1 MKRILLSLLFAAG
14 FSGILFAQKT
24 INDANAEKRN
34 VGSFHGVE
42 VATGIKLVLSQGN
55 TEDVAV
61 SASTTEFRD
70 NIVTKVENGILKIH
84 YNYELKINKNKEKK
98 ELKAY
103 VSYKTLDFLEANT
116 GADVEI
122 EGVLKSP
129 SLKMKANTGGLING
143 DINITELD
151 VNQNTGSVITISG
164 ETGKLEV
171 EGSTGSIF
179 RGSDLKTT
187 ECNATASTGAGIYI
201 TVQKEL
207 NVKANTGGYIKYKG
221 DAGIREIKTN
231 TGGSVSRI

>member
-1 MKRILLSLLFAAG
+1 MKRILLSLLFTAG

>member
-1 MKRILLSLLFAAG
+1 MKKIFLSLLFAAG

-42 VATGIKLVLSQGN
+42 VATGIKLVLTQGN

-61 SASTTEFRD
+61 SASSTEFRD

-103 VSYKTLDFLEANT
+103 VSYKNLDFLEANT

-164 ETGKLEV
+164 ETRKLEV

-221 DAGIREIKTN
+221 DAGIRDIKTN

>member
-84 YNYELKINKNKEKK
+84 YNYELKINRNKEKK

>member
-1 MKRILLSLLFAAG
+1 M
-14 FSGILFAQKT
+14 
-24 INDANAEKRN
+24 
-34 VGSFHGVE
+34 
-42 VATGIKLVLSQGN
+42 
-55 TEDVAV
+55 
-61 SASTTEFRD
+61 
-70 NIVTKVENGILKIH
+70 
-84 YNYELKINKNKEKK
+84 
-98 ELKAY
+98 KAY

>member
-1 MKRILLSLLFAAG
+1 MKRILLSLLFTAG

-84 YNYELKINKNKEKK
+84 YNYELKINRNKEKK